1 MAAPHRQWLAEQV
14 LSDQQTVSY
23 RTLARALKVH
33 INAAKRMLYDFYAHE
48 NAKKP
53 GSVHAT
59 YLLAGTKGVREHPL
73 PAIGQNGSHKH
84 EDDPMPS
91 SPPPFTSS
99 MIQSSQQNDDDSKE
113 AGIPSIRT
121 ITLVREESLD
131 GMVMSTSRTS
141 LC

>member
-1 MAAPHRQWLAEQV
+1 MAMPHRQWLAEQV

-33 INAAKRMLYDFYAHE
+33 VNAAKRMLYEFHTSE

-59 YLLAGTKGVREHPL
+59 YLLAGIKQIEEHPL
-73 PAIGQNGSHKH
+73 PPNGQNGNNKH
-84 EDDPMPS
+84 DDDPMPS

-99 MIQSSQQNDDDSKE
+99 MMQSSQQDGDGQE

-121 ITLVREESLD
+121 VTLVREESLD
-131 GMVMSTSRTS
+131 GIITCKLRNS